1 MAPANNLASVLASA
15 QVLALTLEVALVDL
29 EVASK
34 SVVDQVLVLA
44 LAAVLEAHSEVL
56 ASAKASEVLQGPSV
70 AA

>member
-1 MAPANNLASVLASA
+1 M
-15 QVLALTLEVALVDL
+15 DL
-29 EVASK
+29 EVASEK

-44 LAAVLEAHSEVL
+44 SVAALEAHTEVL